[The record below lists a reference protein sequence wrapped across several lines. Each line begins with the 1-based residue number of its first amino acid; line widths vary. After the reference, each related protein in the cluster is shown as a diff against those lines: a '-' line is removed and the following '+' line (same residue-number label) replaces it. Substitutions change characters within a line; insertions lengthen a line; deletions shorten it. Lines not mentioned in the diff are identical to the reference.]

1 MNGES
6 EGEYPFAFVV
16 AFAAQSLVLLLLGF
30 LSSLLLALVKAGDV
44 VSEIFL
50 VESDAQSF
58 VLQSPLLQLRAFAL
72 FLHCL
77 RFHPAIK
84 QNLDY
89 TTCHGS
95 PTPSLFT
102 ASYYYYYYYYY
113 YTRVLIYVCLYFY
126 FIIVFFL
133 LKLKYLFQF
142 TLIYALEC
150 NNISEGKIHINH
162 YIFYSLKGFFFNLY
176 YYMH

>member
-58 VLQSPLLQLRAFAL
+58 VLQSPLLQVRSFAL
-72 FLHCL
+72 LLHCL
-77 RFHPAIK
+77 HFHPAIN

-89 TTCHGS
+89 TT
-95 PTPSLFT
+95 PFLFIAT
-102 ASYYYYYYYYY
+102 H
-113 YTRVLIYVCLYFY
+113 VCD
-126 FIIVFFL
+126 L
-133 LKLKYLFQF
+133 LLLF
-142 TLIYALEC
+142 
-150 NNISEGKIHINH
+150 
-162 YIFYSLKGFFFNLY
+162 
-176 YYMH
+176 